1 MSNFLKLTSQIEN
14 QLGQFATRLL
24 RIEAHVRQG
33 DLRAATH
40 RLDGFFQELDEFE
53 DDMEFPIELVVV
65 GSQLGFLS
73 GNGSWI
79 RGRIPAAMIG
89 GAAGWLFGQ
98 SAAHE
103 YRETIQELK
112 LRAQA
117 IALQLEE
124 AAASAEAAPSGSAG
138 GAADQETGE
147 PDEQTGGAPAE

>member
-53 DDMEFPIELVVV
+53 DDIEFPIELVVV

-73 GNGSWI
+73 GGGSWI
-79 RGRIPAAMIG
+79 RGRIPAALVG

-117 IALQLEE
+117 LALQLEE
-124 AAASAEAAPSGSAG
+124 AAASAEAAPSAG
-138 GAADQETGE
+138 GTDQHTSE
-147 PDEQTGGAPAE
+147 PDEQTGGSPAE

>member
-73 GNGSWI
+73 GNGSWV
-79 RGRIPAAMIG
+79 RGRIPAALIG

-117 IALQLEE
+117 LALQLEE
-124 AAASAEAAPSGSAG
+124 AATEAEAAPSAG
-138 GAADQETGE
+138 EADQQTGE
-147 PDEQTGGAPAE
+147 PDEKTGGAPAE